1 MQKSFQFDPD
11 LVYSRHADAATENS
25 KPVEPA
31 KCHSSYDVG
40 ALCLRVTTLTHEL
53 EEQTKQTLAL
63 KRELG
68 FALQRLDR
76 LESRR
81 G

>member
-1 MQKSFQFDPD
+1 MQTPFQFDPD
-11 LVYSRHADAATENS
+11 LVYARNPETP
-25 KPVEPA
+25 KPVEA
-31 KCHSSYDVG
+31 EKCSSAYDVG
-40 ALCLRVTTLTHEL
+40 TLCLRVTTLTHES
-53 EEQTKQTLAL
+53 EETIKENLRL

-68 FALQRLDR
+68 FVLQRLDR